1 LTAAV
6 PRHLAI
12 VMDGNRRW
20 ARKKHLPA
28 IAGHRAGVDTIRRT
42 LRAARERGVEYLTL
56 YSFSTENWSRDEE
69 EVGALMALLEETI
82 RRETKTLV
90 DDGVRLMVIGRLHQL
105 SERLQRAIA
114 GAVKETSPGT
124 RGVMTLA
131 FNYGGRAEIVNAVK
145 RLVADGLPSDQV
157 DEAAIARRLYAP
169 EHPDPDLLIRTGG
182 ELRVSNFLLWEVA
195 YSEMW
200 ATQVLWPDFS
210 VVDLDTALQSYAKR
224 ERRFGR

>member
-1 LTAAV
+1 
-6 PRHLAI
+6 
-12 VMDGNRRW
+12 
-20 ARKKHLPA
+20 
-28 IAGHRAGVDTIRRT
+28 
-42 LRAARERGVEYLTL
+42 
-56 YSFSTENWSRDEE
+56 
-69 EVGALMALLEETI
+69 MALLEETI

-90 DDGVRLMVIGRLHQL
+90 EDGVRLMVIGRLHQL

-131 FNYGGRAEIVNAVK
+131 FNYGGRAEIVDAVK
-145 RLVADGLPSDQV
+145 RLVADGVPAEQI
-157 DEAAIARRLYAP
+157 DEAAIAKRLYAP

-210 VVDLDTALQSYAKR
+210 VADLDSALASYAER